1 MMTLLAINN
10 SLFSQENISIFT
22 HNVSGGIVTDTR
34 FISPMDGNLSSL
46 QFSTNNIDSISI
58 GSSTYAVKTGRF
70 NNWEKEPGNF
80 DVIQFYK
87 NNQLVLTYKDADG
100 IVKLNDPSNLYSY
113 SFRQHSNNGYFID
126 VKISNSITII
136 IFIGQHYGTDLSKL
150 IIFAITPNEVKLIYN
165 QKVQINS
172 MTKTSNSISI
182 TVQSNIPNEG
192 EMAVLHTIW
201 STDGVLK
208 FKNN

>member
-1 MMTLLAINN
+1 MILLAINN
-10 SLFSQENISIFT
+10 SLFSQGNISIFT
-22 HNVSGGIVTDTR
+22 RNGSGGIVTDSR
-34 FISPMDGNLSSL
+34 FISSMDGSLASL
-46 QFSTNNIDSISI
+46 QFSTNNTGSISI
-58 GSSTYAVKTGRF
+58 DSSTYVVKTGRF

-87 NNQLVLTYKDADG
+87 NNQLMLTYKDADG
-100 IVKLNDPSNLYSY
+100 IVKLNDPNNLYSY
-113 SFRQHSNNGYFID
+113 SFRQYSNNGYFID
-126 VKISNSITII
+126 VKISDSLTII
-136 IFIGQHYGTDLSKL
+136 VFVGQHYGTDLSKL

-172 MTKTSNSISI
+172 MTKTSNNISI

-192 EMAVLHTIW
+192 EMAVIHTIW

>member
-1 MMTLLAINN
+1 MILLAINN
-10 SLFSQENISIFT
+10 SLFSQGNISIFT
-22 HNVSGGIVTDTR
+22 RNGSGGIVTDSR
-34 FISPMDGNLSSL
+34 FISSMDGSLASL
-46 QFSTNNIDSISI
+46 QFSTNNIGSIST

-100 IVKLNDPSNLYSY
+100 IVKLNDPNNLYSY
-113 SFRQHSNNGYFID
+113 SFRQYSNNGYFID
-126 VKISNSITII
+126 VEISDSLTII
-136 IFIGQHYGTDLSKL
+136 VFVGQHYGTDLSKL

-172 MTKTSNSISI
+172 MTKTSNNISI

-192 EMAVLHTIW
+192 EMAVIHTIW

>member
-1 MMTLLAINN
+1 MILLAINN
-10 SLFSQENISIFT
+10 SLFSQGNISIFT
-22 HNVSGGIVTDTR
+22 RNGSGGIVTDSR
-34 FISPMDGNLSSL
+34 FISSMDGSLASL
-46 QFSTNNIDSISI
+46 QFSTNNTGSISI
-58 GSSTYAVKTGRF
+58 GSSTYVVKTGRF

-87 NNQLVLTYKDADG
+87 NNQLMLTYKDADG
-100 IVKLNDPSNLYSY
+100 IVKLNDPNNLYSY
-113 SFRQHSNNGYFID
+113 SFRQYSNNGYFID
-126 VKISNSITII
+126 VKISDSLTII
-136 IFIGQHYGTDLSKL
+136 VFVGQHYGTDLSKL

-192 EMAVLHTIW
+192 EMAVIHTIW